1 MEESPADVSKLVK
14 AVSLKDYVSAKA
26 WIVRNEQ
33 FLASQEAQ
41 DSEVRAEVRGQIGK
55 IVRAAAFDGQVDNVE
70 YFRWHG

>member
-1 MEESPADVSKLVK
+1 M
-14 AVSLKDYVSAKA
+14 SAKV